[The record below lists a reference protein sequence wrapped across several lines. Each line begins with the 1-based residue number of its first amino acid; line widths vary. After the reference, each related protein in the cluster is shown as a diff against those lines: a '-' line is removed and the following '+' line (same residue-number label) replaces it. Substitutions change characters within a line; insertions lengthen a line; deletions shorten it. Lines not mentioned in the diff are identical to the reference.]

1 MIERVD
7 PLESA
12 IDLYREGRSL
22 EAEAFCERHLALS
35 ADDPAAL
42 SLLADIR
49 LSSGRFEESLPA
61 LRQLTRLY
69 PGDGGALHKLG
80 VALLSTGR
88 PMEAIEPLQR
98 AIELEPRSAR
108 VHNDLG
114 QALARAGRIEAAAQ
128 SFRVALQID
137 PGDAITRVNLGIA
150 LEQLGRYEEA
160 MRSYDQA
167 LALSPSLVGAW
178 VGRGTVLI
186 RQQRFESALDSF
198 EKALH
203 LRPGDAALR
212 VHQASALLA
221 LERPAD
227 ALRCAEEAV
236 GLRSDL
242 AAAHNVKAGALR
254 KLHQYAA
261 ALPCLDRALELDPAD
276 LEAWCNRGVLL
287 SEMGDSDAAAQS
299 YRRALE
305 LNPDHIRARTRLL
318 ASLIPAVP
326 ASAQEVLASRQA
338 FETELSAWER
348 VTGALSADQALK
360 AAQQTL
366 FYLSYQED
374 CNRTLLVRFRR
385 PLAERLADFLPA
397 PRPDV
402 AAHSVAPRRF
412 RLGFVSAHVF
422 DHSVYTAIVAGWLR
436 ALDRARFE
444 LTLFNVGTKEDVE
457 TRHARQ
463 SVDHFETGPRSVP
476 DWARL
481 IHDRALDALIFPEV
495 GMNDVTL
502 GLASL
507 RLCRYQLAA
516 WGHPE
521 TSGFPTIDGFLSAD
535 RLEPPDAQDHY
546 CEQLVRLPNLGVHYE
561 PHEVTSSPADLTALG
576 PRPGPLF
583 LCAGVPF
590 KYAPQHDRIFVE
602 IARRLGPCRFLFF
615 QHDKFDLSRRV
626 LQRIS
631 VAFRGAG
638 LDPARHLV
646 LMPWQSRA
654 SFFGLLRS
662 ADVYLDTIGF
672 SGFNTLM
679 QAVECRLP
687 CVAFEGRFLR
697 GRLGSGILRHLGL
710 DELVATGVD
719 AYIDLATRLAESS
732 TYRAAFREKLGLAA
746 SRAYRDVSAVDA
758 LARVLLEHAAVACR
772 SIW

>member
-1 MIERVD
+1 MIERMD

-12 IDLYREGRSL
+12 IDLYRHGRSR
-22 EAEAFCERHLALS
+22 EAEALCERHLALC

-49 LSSGRFEESLPA
+49 LSAGRFEESLPG
-61 LRQLTRLY
+61 LRQLTRLH
-69 PGDGGALHKLG
+69 PRDGGALRKLG
-80 VALLSTGR
+80 VALLSAGR
-88 PMEAIEPLQR
+88 PGEAIEPLQR
-98 AIELEPRSAR
+98 AIEFEPNSVSA
-108 VHNDLG
+108 HNNLG
-114 QALARAGRIEAAAQ
+114 QALARVGRIEAAVQ
-128 SFRVALQID
+128 SFRVVVQID
-137 PGDAITRVNLGIA
+137 PGYEIAHVNLGIA
-150 LEQLGRYEEA
+150 LEQLGRFEEA

-167 LALSPSLVGAW
+167 VTLSPNLIGAW

-186 RQQRFESALDSF
+186 RQQRFESSLASF
-198 EKALH
+198 EEAVR
-203 LRPGDAALR
+203 LRPGDAVLW
-212 VHQASALLA
+212 VHKASALLA
-221 LERPAD
+221 LQRPTD
-227 ALRCAEEAV
+227 ALRCTEEA
-236 GLRSDL
+236 LRLRNDL
-242 AAAHNVKAGALR
+242 AVAHNVKAGILR
-254 KLHQYAA
+254 NLHQHTA
-261 ALPCLDRALELDPAD
+261 ALPCLDRALELDPGC

-287 SEMGDSDAAAQS
+287 GEMGNRDAAVQS

-305 LNPDHIRARTRLL
+305 LDPDHIQAWTCLL
-318 ASLIPAVP
+318 ASFIPAVA
-326 ASAQEVLASRQA
+326 ASAQEVDAARHA
-338 FETELSAWER
+338 FERELTARER
-348 VTGALSADQALK
+348 VTSGRALGADQALA

-366 FYLSYQED
+366 FYLSYHEE
-374 CNRTLLVRFRR
+374 CNRTLLMRFRR
-385 PLAERLADFLPA
+385 PLAECLADFLPR

-402 AAHSVAPRRF
+402 AAHSVAPRPF

-422 DHSVYTAIVAGWLR
+422 GHSVYTAILAGWLR
-436 ALDRARFE
+436 GLGRARFE
-444 LTLFNVGTKEDVE
+444 LTIFNVGTKEDAE
-457 TRHARQ
+457 TQHARQ
-463 SVDHFETGPRSVP
+463 SVDRFETGHRSVP

-481 IHDRALDALIFPEV
+481 IHSRTLDALIFPEI
-495 GMNDVTL
+495 GMNDITL

-507 RLCRYQLAA
+507 RLCPYQLVA

-521 TSGFPTIDGFLSAD
+521 TSGLPTIDRFLSAD
-535 RLEPPDAQDHY
+535 RLEPPDAQQHY

-561 PHEVTSSPADLTALG
+561 PHYVPSSPVDLTPLDPGA
-576 PRPGPLF
+576 GPLF
-583 LCAGVPF
+583 LCPGVPF

-615 QHDKFDLSRRV
+615 QHDKFELSQRL

-631 VAFRGAG
+631 TAFRGAG

-646 LMPWQSRA
+646 LMPWQSRE

-719 AYIDLATRLAESS
+719 GYIDLATRLAESS
-732 TYRAAFREKLGLAA
+732 TYRAAIREKLGLAA
-746 SRAYRDVSAVDA
+746 SRAYRDVKAVDA
-758 LARVLLEHAAVACR
+758 LAGVLLEH
-772 SIW
+772 

>member
-1 MIERVD
+1 MD
-7 PLESA
+7 PLKSA
-12 IDLYREGRSL
+12 IDLYRQGRSL
-22 EAEAFCERHLALS
+22 EAEALCERHLALC
-35 ADDPAAL
+35 ADDAAAL

-49 LSSGRFEESLPA
+49 LSSGRFEESLPG
-61 LRQLTRLY
+61 LRQLTGLH
-69 PGDGGALHKLG
+69 PQDGGALRKLG

-88 PMEAIEPLQR
+88 PAEAIEPLQS
-98 AIELEPRSAR
+98 AIKLEPNSVAA
-108 VHNDLG
+108 HNNLG
-114 QALARAGRIEAAAQ
+114 QALAGVGQIEVAVQ

-137 PGDAITRVNLGIA
+137 PGFAIAHVNLGIV
-150 LEQLGRYEEA
+150 LEQLGRFEEA

-167 LALSPSLVGAW
+167 LALSPILVGAW

-186 RQQRFESALDSF
+186 RQQSFESARDSF
-198 EKALH
+198 EEALR
-203 LRPGDAALR
+203 LRPRDAALR

-227 ALRCAEEAV
+227 ALRCAEEA
-236 GLRSDL
+236 LRLRNDL

-254 KLHQYAA
+254 KLHQHAA

-276 LEAWCNRGVLL
+276 LEAWCNRGALL
-287 SEMGDSDAAAQS
+287 SEMGNGDAAVQS

-305 LNPDHIRARTRLL
+305 LDPDHIQAWTRLL
-318 ASLIPAVP
+318 ASFIPVVA
-326 ASAQEVLASRQA
+326 ASAQEVVASRHA
-338 FETELSAWER
+338 FETELSALER
-348 VTGALSADQALK
+348 VTCGRALSADQALT

-366 FYLSYQED
+366 FYLSYQEE

-385 PLAERLADFLPA
+385 PLAERLADFLRG
-397 PRPDV
+397 PRPDL
-402 AAHSVAPRRF
+402 AAHSVAPRPF
-412 RLGFVSAHVF
+412 RLGLVSAHVF
-422 DHSVYTAIVAGWLR
+422 DHSVYTAILAGWLR
-436 ALDRARFE
+436 GLDRARFE
-444 LTLFNVGTKEDVE
+444 LTLFNVGTKEDIE
-457 TRHARQ
+457 TQHARQ
-463 SVDHFETGPRSVP
+463 SVDRFETGPRSVP

-481 IHDRALDALIFPEV
+481 IHGRALDALIFPEI

-507 RLCRYQLAA
+507 RLCPYQLAA

-521 TSGFPTIDGFLSAD
+521 TSGLPTIDGFLSAD
-535 RLEPPDAQDHY
+535 RLEPPDAQEHY

-561 PHEVTSSPADLTALG
+561 PHYVPSSPVDLTPLG

-590 KYAPQHDRIFVE
+590 KYPPQHDRIFVE

-615 QHDKFDLSRRV
+615 QHDKFEISRR
-626 LQRIS
+626 LLRRIS
-631 VAFRGAG
+631 TAFQDAG

-646 LMPWQSRA
+646 SMPWQSRA

-687 CVAFEGRFLR
+687 CVTFEGRFLR

-710 DELVATGVD
+710 DELVATSVD

-732 TYRAAFREKLGLAA
+732 TYRAAIREKLGLAA

-758 LARVLLEHAAVACR
+758 LAGVLLEHPA
-772 SIW
+772 